1 MYVHYGSRAAAG
13 FSKPRYQRLESL
25 FLPVPCVAV
34 KSRLRGLGAPLSQQ
48 NESIAQAASA
58 GASATAAIL
67 VAMGTIGGPV
77 GAIIAGIA
85 GLGVAIA
92 NAFAGCGQT
101 CVEATSI
108 ANQVEPILD
117 QNLQT
122 YMSAPVHY
130 ASLQAAA
137 VNNFNTAW
145 SSLVSACSNPQL
157 AAAGQHCVS
166 DRQSG
171 ACTWK
176 ASPGGWTQG
185 SDGAWTYTP
194 WGAAGSGTACW
205 NWFVGYLDP
214 IQNDPTVV
222 PDPVAPGSTVSAGL
236 LSDVG
241 INANTTIAGI
251 PISDLLLPAAI
262 VLAAVLLL

>member
-1 MYVHYGSRAAAG
+1 MYVHYGYRPAAG
-13 FSKPRYQRLESL
+13 FSKPRYRRSESL
-25 FLPVPCVAV
+25 VLPVPFVAV
-34 KSRLRGLGAPLSQQ
+34 RGNLRGLGAGLSPQ
-48 NESIAQAASA
+48 NQSIAQAASA
-58 GASATAAIL
+58 GASTTAAIL

-77 GAIIAGIA
+77 GAVIAGIA
-85 GLGVAIA
+85 GLGIAIA

-101 CVEATSI
+101 CVEATNI
-108 ANQVEPILD
+108 ANQVAAILD

-122 YMSAPVHY
+122 YLSAPVHY

-157 AAAGQHCVS
+157 AAAGQHCIS

-176 ASPGGWTQG
+176 ASPGGWNQAA
-185 SDGAWTYTP
+185 DGTWSYTP

-222 PDPVAPGSTVSAGL
+222 PDPVSSGSTVSAGL
-236 LSDVG
+236 LSSVG
-241 INANTTIAGI
+241 INADTTIAGI

-262 VLAAVLLL
+262 LLAVLLL